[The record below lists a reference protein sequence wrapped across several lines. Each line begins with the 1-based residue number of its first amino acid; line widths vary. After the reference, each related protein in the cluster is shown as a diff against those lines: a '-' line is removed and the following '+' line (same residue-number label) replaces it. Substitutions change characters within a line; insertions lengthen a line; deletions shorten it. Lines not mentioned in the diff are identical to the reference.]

1 MIMSEGRKMSEVSWT
16 KEQKQAIEEKGT
28 NLLVAAAAGS
38 GKTAVLVERIIHKI
52 IDEKMDI
59 DKMLVVTFTNAAAS
73 EMRERILDAIY
84 KKIEEN
90 PEDIHMQ
97 RQITLLNKA
106 SICTIHSF
114 CLDVIRNYFYEINI
128 PANFQIGSS
137 AEMELLKQETLE
149 ELLEEKYIKKDE
161 NFLKLIDTYASYRGD
176 ENLKDLILKIDNQI
190 QSSPFPKDWLEEKV
204 EMFNLKDKL
213 EQDFSQTIWGKILL
227 KELKEELTEAILK
240 LEKIEANLRKYI
252 ELEKYA
258 NVILSDINEIE
269 KIINVIN
276 RKDENAWN
284 QIYEAI
290 KIKDFAKWP
299 IDKKIT
305 IDYKNEA
312 KDARNKIRKA
322 VNSSLEKIMVY
333 SSKDANET
341 INDMYPILKSLKDII
356 LEFEEKFKEN
366 KLKKNRIDFH
376 DIEHYALEIL
386 IKEEDGKY
394 VPSNIAKEI
403 QERFEEIAIDEYQDS
418 NLVQEYILNSVSRGN
433 NIFMVGDIKQSIY
446 RFRQARPELFLE
458 KYRNYSKIEEV
469 ENSNNA
475 KGEEK
480 NENIKY
486 ELEEMTQ
493 KGQIMQKETSKIRH
507 RKIQLFKNF
516 RSRAEVLEITNWVFE
531 QIMSEKLGDVEYN
544 EEEFLNLGADYPENS
559 KELLIPECHILDL
572 EAYEANEEDEKE
584 IQEETEENETD
595 DEQEESQI
603 IEKNVEEAKL
613 VANRIEELLNSNF
626 KIFDKKTK
634 ALRKLEFRD
643 IAILLRST
651 TNVAPVYEKELLSR
665 GIDVYSDTSTQY
677 LDSTEI
683 QTIISLLKIIDNP
696 MQDIP
701 LVLVLRSPIGNFT
714 DNELVEI
721 RIVEQKSYFYEA
733 MLKARVSVKEE
744 LRQKID
750 TFVNML
756 ENWRKDQ
763 KEKPLDELIWQIY
776 QETNYYYYVGLLN
789 NGNLR
794 QANLKMLFERA
805 KQYESASF
813 KGLYNFICFIDRLK
827 LNSGDLSAAKVIG
840 ENDNVVRIM
849 SIHKSKGLEFPVV
862 FLSGTGKQ
870 FNKQDLNDSILI
882 HQDLGFGPKFIDSV
896 NRIEYPTL
904 AKEALKLKLETE
916 LISEEMRVLY
926 VALTRAKE
934 KLIIT
939 GVTKGFEKKCKEKE
953 ELLFLYQKQNTNKIE
968 ERLLK
973 KYVSYLDWLV
983 LLNLKAPQQEK
994 IKFFVHKVEKS
1005 KSEQSEENHEEV
1017 AENKKIDIKELDNIK
1032 KVLSWKYKYNVL
1044 AKVPTKTSVSKLKEI
1059 KQKEEQDIDLEELL
1073 SKEKVHKYETPS
1085 FMVKENRTITSSR
1098 KGTLVHL
1105 CIQKLDETKEYK
1117 EQDIKN
1123 LINELVNK
1131 EIILKEEAEQ
1141 IPVTGLVKYVQ
1152 SDLWKELKA
1161 AKEIHKEEPFYM
1173 LIPANRIDE
1182 SYPKDEKVLV
1192 QGIID
1197 LYYINK
1203 NDELVLVDYKTDYV
1217 QKGEEQKLID
1227 KYKEQL
1233 NLYKE
1238 ALENSLGRKVNKV
1251 LIYSTQLG
1259 TVPNCDIFP
1268 IWDKV

>member
-1 MIMSEGRKMSEVSWT
+1 MSGVSWT
-16 KEQKQAIEEKGT
+16 KEQKQAIEKKGT

-73 EMRERILDAIY
+73 EMRERILEAIY

-149 ELLEEKYIKKDE
+149 ELLEEKYINKDE
-161 NFLKLIDTYASYRGD
+161 EFLQLIDTYANYRGD
-176 ENLKDLILKIDNQI
+176 ENLKELILKIDNQI

-213 EQDFSQTIWGKILL
+213 EQDFSKTVWGKILL
-227 KELKEELTEAILK
+227 QELSEELTECILK
-240 LEKIEANLRKYI
+240 LKKVETNLRKYI

-258 NVILSDINEIE
+258 NVIANDINEIE
-269 KIINVIN
+269 KIIKVIN
-276 RKDENAWN
+276 QNDENTWSKVYEMV
-284 QIYEAI
+284 QILTFE
-290 KIKDFAKWP
+290 KWP
-299 IDKKIT
+299 VDRKVT
-305 IDYKNEA
+305 IDYKNDA
-312 KDARNKIRKA
+312 KDVRDKVKKS
-322 VNSSLEKIMVY
+322 VNNTLEKMMIY
-333 SSKDANET
+333 TSKEANET
-341 INDMYPILKSLKDII
+341 INQMYPILKNLENII
-356 LEFEEKFKEN
+356 LEFENKFKEK
-366 KLKKNRIDFH
+366 KLEKNRIDFH

-386 IKEEDGKY
+386 IKEENGKY
-394 VPSNIAKEI
+394 VSSNVAKEI
-403 QERFEEIAIDEYQDS
+403 QEKYEEIAIDEYQDS
-418 NLVQEYILNSVSRGN
+418 NLVQEYILNSVSKGN

-458 KYRNYSKIEEV
+458 KYRNYSKIEDDEI
-469 ENSNNA
+469 NP
-475 KGEEK
+475 K
-480 NENIKY
+480 
-486 ELEEMTQ
+486 EMSL
-493 KGQIMQKETSKIRH
+493 MNH

-516 RSRAEVLEITNWVFE
+516 RSRDEVLELTNWVFE

-544 EEEFLNLGADYPENS
+544 EDEFLNLGADYPENS
-559 KELLIPECHILDL
+559 KEMVIPECHILDL
-572 EAYEANEEDEKE
+572 ASEDNEEDGNNIKKE
-584 IQEETEENETD
+584 NANEFE
-595 DEQEESQI
+595 DEQSEESQI

-613 VANRIEELLNSNF
+613 VAKKIEELLNSNF
-626 KIFDKKTK
+626 KIFDKKIK
-634 ALRKLEFRD
+634 SLRKLEFRD

-651 TNVAPVYEKELLSR
+651 TNVAPIYEKELLSR
-665 GIDVYSDTSTQY
+665 GINVYSDTSTQY

-721 RIVEQKSYFYEA
+721 RIVDQKSYFYEA

-744 LRQKID
+744 LKQKID

-756 ENWRKDQ
+756 ENWRKGQ

-849 SIHKSKGLEFPVV
+849 SIHKSKGLEFPIV

-934 KLIIT
+934 KLIVT
-939 GVTKGFEKKCKEKE
+939 GVTKNFEKQCKEKE
-953 ELLFLYQKQNTNKIE
+953 EMIFLYQKQNTNKVE

-973 KYVSYLDWLV
+973 KYISYLDWLV
-983 LLNLKAPQQEK
+983 LLNLKDPKQEK
-994 IKFFVHKVEKS
+994 IKFFVHKIDKNKNVQTEEK
-1005 KSEQSEENHEEV
+1005 QEETI
-1017 AENKKIDIKELDNIK
+1017 ENKKIDIKELENIK
-1032 KVLSWKYKYNVL
+1032 KELAWKYKYDIS
-1044 AKVPTKTSVSKLKEI
+1044 AKIPTKTSVSKLKEI
-1059 KQKEEQDIDLEELL
+1059 KQNDEQEIDLEELL
-1073 SKEKVHKYETPS
+1073 SKEKVHKYEKPS
-1085 FMVKENRTITSSR
+1085 FMVKENKSITNSR

-1105 CIQKLDETKEYK
+1105 CIQKLNEKKEYK
-1117 EQDIKN
+1117 EKEIKE
-1123 LINELVNK
+1123 LINELVKK

-1141 IPVTGLVKYVQ
+1141 IPIVGLLKYVQ
-1152 SDLWKELKA
+1152 SDLWKELKE
-1161 AKEIHKEEPFYM
+1161 AKEVHKEEPFYM
-1173 LIPANRIDE
+1173 FVQANRIDE
-1182 SYPKDEKVLV
+1182 NYPKEEKVLV
-1192 QGIID
+1192 QGIMD

-1203 NDELVLVDYKTDYV
+1203 NNELVLVDYKTDYV

-1238 ALENSLGRKVNKV
+1238 ALENSLERKVDKV
-1251 LIYSTQLG
+1251 LIYSTWIG
-1259 TVPNCDIFP
+1259 
-1268 IWDKV
+1268 KVECHN

>member
-1 MIMSEGRKMSEVSWT
+1 MPSVSWT
-16 KEQKQAIEEKGT
+16 KEQKQAIEENGT

-114 CLDVIRNYFYEINI
+114 CLDIIRNYFYEINI

-149 ELLEEKYIKKDE
+149 ELLEEKYINKDE
-161 NFLKLIDTYASYRGD
+161 EFLKLVDTYANYRGD
-176 ENLKDLILKIDNQI
+176 ENLKELILKIDNQI

-213 EQDFSQTIWGKILL
+213 EQDFSKTTWGKILL
-227 KELKEELTEAILK
+227 QELLEELTEGTLK
-240 LEKIEANLRKYI
+240 LKKVEKNLRRYI

-258 NVILSDINEIE
+258 NVIANDINEIE
-269 KIINVIN
+269 KIMKVIDRN
-276 RKDENAWN
+276 DENTWN
-284 QIYEAI
+284 KVYEITQILTFE
-290 KIKDFAKWP
+290 KWP
-299 IDKKIT
+299 VDRKVT
-305 IDYKNEA
+305 IDYKNDA
-312 KDARNKIRKA
+312 KDVRDKVKKSINDT
-322 VNSSLEKIMVY
+322 LEKMMIY
-333 SSKDANET
+333 TSKEANET
-341 INDMYPILKSLKDII
+341 INEMYPILKSLKDII
-356 LEFEEKFKEN
+356 LEFENKFKEK
-366 KLKKNRIDFH
+366 KLEKNRIDFH

-386 IKEEDGKY
+386 VKEENGKY
-394 VPSNIAKEI
+394 IPSNIAKEI
-403 QERFEEIAIDEYQDS
+403 QEKFEEIAIDEYQDS
-418 NLVQEYILNSVSRGN
+418 NLVQEYILNSVSKGN

-469 ENSNNA
+469 ENSNKA
-475 KGEEK
+475 KEN
-480 NENIKY
+480 NENIEHK
-486 ELEEMTQ
+486 LEKMTQ
-493 KGQIMQKETSKIRH
+493 KGQMTQKETSQMRH
-507 RKIQLFKNF
+507 RKVQLFKNF
-516 RSRAEVLEITNWVFE
+516 RSRDEVLALTNWVFE

-544 EEEFLNLGADYPENS
+544 EDEFLNLGADYPENN
-559 KELLIPECHILDL
+559 KEMLIPECHILDL
-572 EAYEANEEDEKE
+572 TSEDNEDDDNTINQEK
-584 IQEETEENETD
+584 TNVNEFE
-595 DEQEESQI
+595 DEQEESKI

-613 VANRIEELLNSNF
+613 VANRIEELLNSDF
-626 KIFDKKTK
+626 KIFDKKIK

-651 TNVAPVYEKELLSR
+651 TNVAPIYEKELLSR

-721 RIVEQKSYFYEA
+721 RIADQKGYFYEA
-733 MLKARVSVKEE
+733 MLKARISVKEE
-744 LRQKID
+744 LKQKID

-939 GVTKGFEKKCKEKE
+939 GVTKDFEKQCKEKE
-953 ELLFLYQKQNTNKIE
+953 EMIFLYQKQNTNKIE

-973 KYVSYLDWLV
+973 KYISYLDWLV
-983 LLNLKAPQQEK
+983 LLNLKDSKQEK
-994 IKFFVHKVEKS
+994 IKFFVHKIEKN
-1005 KSEQSEENHEEV
+1005 KNEQIET
-1017 AENKKIDIKELDNIK
+1017 KKEKVTEKQNIDVKELEKIK
-1032 KVLSWKYKYNVL
+1032 KELSWKYEYDTS

-1059 KQKEEQDIDLEELL
+1059 KQNEEQDIDLEELL
-1073 SKEKVHKYETPS
+1073 SKEKTHKYEIPS
-1085 FMVKENRTITSSR
+1085 FMIKEKVPITNSR

-1105 CIQKLDETKEYK
+1105 CIQKLDEKKDYK
-1117 EQDIKN
+1117 EQDIKE
-1123 LINELVNK
+1123 LIRKLVNK
-1131 EIILKEEAEQ
+1131 EIILNEEAEQ
-1141 IPVTGLVKYVQ
+1141 IPVVGLLKYVQ
-1152 SDLWKELKA
+1152 SDLWKELKE
-1161 AKEIHKEEPFYM
+1161 AKEVHKEEPFYM
-1173 LIPANRIDE
+1173 FIQANRIDE
-1182 SYPKDEKVLV
+1182 TYPKDEKVLV

-1238 ALENSLGRKVNKV
+1238 ALENSLDRKVDKV
-1251 LIYSTQLG
+1251 LIYSTWIG
-1259 TVPNCDIFP
+1259 EVECHN
-1268 IWDKV
+1268 